1 MAGFKSGSILDSFVS
16 KEGIDLSCVDII
28 VDDSFEEEENTQ
40 SPFDLNME
48 RHQSQQR
55 LYIINRSG
63 SGEAQY
69 VLLNQNRTDI
79 ESYGVRYETWRL
91 TKNVADF
98 GVAVIDNVLYVIGG
112 YDVVNCRHLHR
123 VVK

>member
-1 MAGFKSGSILDSFVS
+1 MASFGSGSLLNQYLIRLQNKNYSD
-16 KEGIDLSCVDII
+16 DII
-28 VDDSFEEEENTQ
+28 SDNGSEFSEEMDRN
-40 SPFDLNME
+40 
-48 RHQSQQR
+48 QSQQR

-69 VLLNQNRTDI
+69 VLLNQKRTEID
-79 ESYGVRYETWRL
+79 SYGVRMETWRL
-91 TKNVADF
+91 IKNVADF

-112 YDVVNCRHLHR
+112 YDVIHCRHLHR

>member
-1 MAGFKSGSILDSFVS
+1 MALKSGSILDSFVT
-16 KEGIDLSCVDII
+16 KEDIDLSCVDII
-28 VDDSFEEEENTQ
+28 VDDTFEEE
-40 SPFDLNME
+40 SHISLDSDME
-48 RHQSQQR
+48 RHQCQQR

-69 VLLNQNRTDI
+69 VLLNQDRTDI

-98 GVAVIDNVLYVIGG
+98 GVAVIGNVLYVIGG
-112 YDVVNCRHLHR
+112 YDIINCRHLHR

>member
-1 MAGFKSGSILDSFVS
+1 MAVKDESILTSFLSRKQIDTEIADIVTENTDSLDSF
-16 KEGIDLSCVDII
+16 
-28 VDDSFEEEENTQ
+28 
-40 SPFDLNME
+40 NMD
-48 RHQSQQR
+48 RRQCQQR

-69 VLLNQNRTDI
+69 VLLNQQRTGID
-79 ESYGVRYETWRL
+79 SYGVRYETWRL

-112 YDVVNCRHLHR
+112 YDKINCRPLHR